1 MPNGTS
7 EQPVIVLDGVARTY
21 PGPPP
26 IPALLPTSLR
36 VGRGDHVAIVG
47 PSGAGKST
55 LLNVLGLLDRP
66 TSGHY
71 LFDGIDV
78 GSLGDAELTALRGRR
93 IGFVFQAFHLIP
105 YRTALENV
113 ALAQVYARTKRADRI
128 AEARAALAEVGL
140 DHRVHALPTT
150 LSGGEQQRVA
160 IARAIMGNPSL
171 LLCDEPTG
179 NLDSETALAILDVLD
194 RLHGAGIAIV
204 VITHDSA
211 VAGRAGRT
219 VTIRDGCLTEAV
231 ADHA

>member
-1 MPNGTS
+1 
-7 EQPVIVLDGVARTY
+7 
-21 PGPPP
+21 
-26 IPALLPTSLR
+26 
-36 VGRGDHVAIVG
+36 
-47 PSGAGKST
+47 
-55 LLNVLGLLDRP
+55 VLGLLDRP

-140 DHRVHALPTT
+140 DHRVHALPT